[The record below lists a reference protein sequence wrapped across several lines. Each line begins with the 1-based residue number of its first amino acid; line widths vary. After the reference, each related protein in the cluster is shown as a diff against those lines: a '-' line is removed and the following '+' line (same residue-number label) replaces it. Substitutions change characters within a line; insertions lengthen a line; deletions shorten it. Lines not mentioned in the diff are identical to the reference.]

1 MNIDNKN
8 IYNAIEELNKN
19 IDEILKITEKVVNK
33 YILNLIQKKFGKNI
47 YWYKRR
53 WLKLYFIKYDWWI
66 KMIIY
71 KRS

>member
-33 YILNLIQKKFGKNI
+33 YILNLIQK
-47 YWYKRR
+47 
-53 WLKLYFIKYDWWI
+53 
-66 KMIIY
+66 
-71 KRS
+71 

>member
-47 YWYKRR
+47 Y
-53 WLKLYFIKYDWWI
+53 
-66 KMIIY
+66 
-71 KRS
+71 